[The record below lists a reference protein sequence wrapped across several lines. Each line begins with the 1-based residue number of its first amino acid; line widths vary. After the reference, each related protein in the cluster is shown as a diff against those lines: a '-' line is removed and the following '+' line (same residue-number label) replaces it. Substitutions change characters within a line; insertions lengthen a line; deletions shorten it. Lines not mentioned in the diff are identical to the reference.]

1 MADHGNPT
9 PKDTM
14 TLNFGEDHVVHFEL
28 QDDVFDEGFEMFYRF
43 RELNPVVEWPFV
55 ISGSDARLKVE
66 SEEADTIRAREVWQ
80 LMTREDS
87 DPTTETELCW
97 GTVKRSH

>member
-14 TLNFGEDHVVHFEL
+14 TLNWGEDFIATFEL
-28 QDDVFDEGFEMFYRF
+28 QDDTFDAGFEMFYRF
-43 RELNPVVEWPFV
+43 REMNPVVEWPFTL
-55 ISGSDARLKVE
+55 SGSVATCRVE
-66 SEEADTIRAREVWQ
+66 SEEADQIPAREKWQ

-87 DPTTETELCW
+87 DPTTETQLVW
-97 GTVKRSH
+97 GTVKRAF